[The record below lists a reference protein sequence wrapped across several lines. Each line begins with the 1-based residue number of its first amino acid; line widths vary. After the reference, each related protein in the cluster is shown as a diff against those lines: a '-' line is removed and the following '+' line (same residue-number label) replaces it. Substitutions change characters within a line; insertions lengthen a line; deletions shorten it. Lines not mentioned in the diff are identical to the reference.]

1 LRAQPPLRAQSATR
15 RENMAFTL
23 EREKGCAPAPA
34 LLKETANPEKSN
46 KIREIEP

>member
-1 LRAQPPLRAQSATR
+1 MT
-15 RENMAFTL
+15 FTL

-34 LLKETANPEKSN
+34 LLKETTNPGKST